1 MMDEYGYISFG
12 NYLNIYPSMKGIIY
26 ESRFS
31 TYPSSSWTTKLFYSY
46 IDRMEYNV

>member
-12 NYLNIYPSMKGIIY
+12 NYLNVYPSIKGIIY

-31 TYPSSSWTTKLFYSY
+31 AYPSSWTSKLLYSY
-46 IDRMEYNV
+46 LDRKESNV